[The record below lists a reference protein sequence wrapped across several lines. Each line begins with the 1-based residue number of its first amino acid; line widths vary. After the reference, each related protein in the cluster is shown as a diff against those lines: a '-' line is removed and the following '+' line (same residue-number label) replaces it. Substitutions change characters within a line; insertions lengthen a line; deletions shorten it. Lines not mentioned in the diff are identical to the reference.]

1 MTSRD
6 VNTGASA
13 AIMTQLRNEIDR
25 VDTALLDLIAER
37 MGLAAAVRYAK
48 SGANVWR
55 PSREESHVRD
65 LARKAGITAP
75 ELVSHIWAELTSASL
90 TLQGP
95 IGLHIALV
103 GNALSSWTLVRDR
116 FGASI
121 PAHTY
126 PTTSAALAAAHAD
139 LEGVAVLPAPGRMN
153 NWWTAL
159 GTGGAMTDMHIL
171 AALPRI
177 GNWDWPVAVAVSKA
191 AIEPSGADI
200 TLIYVRAG
208 PLAGPL
214 TVEGIFQEVG
224 LRATLRAELE
234 GRELYS
240 VSEFILPD
248 DPRLKQVVEQL
259 ESLKIIGVLPC
270 PIPVTEKA

>member
-1 MTSRD
+1 MANEDANISE
-6 VNTGASA
+6 VMAK
-13 AIMTQLRNEIDR
+13 LRVEIDR
-25 VDTALLDLIAER
+25 VDTALLNLIAER
-37 MGLAAAVRYAK
+37 MDLAAAVRNAK

-65 LARKAGITAP
+65 LARKAGGTAP

-103 GNALSSWTLVRDR
+103 GDALSSWSLVRDR

-139 LEGVAVLPAPGRMN
+139 LEGVAVLPAPGGMN

-159 GTGGAMTDMHIL
+159 GPRGAMSGMHIL

-191 AIEPSGADI
+191 AIEPSGDDI
-200 TLIYVRAG
+200 TLVYVEAG
-208 PLAGPL
+208 NLAAPF
-214 TVEGIFQEVG
+214 TAPRIFADAG
-224 LRATLRAELE
+224 LVATLRAEMN
-234 GRELYS
+234 GRCLYS
-240 VSEFILPD
+240 VPGYLTPQCREIISASEKF
-248 DPRLKQVVEQL
+248 EA
-259 ESLKIIGVLPC
+259 LKIVGVLPS
-270 PIPVTEKA
+270 PIPLPEKNSHA